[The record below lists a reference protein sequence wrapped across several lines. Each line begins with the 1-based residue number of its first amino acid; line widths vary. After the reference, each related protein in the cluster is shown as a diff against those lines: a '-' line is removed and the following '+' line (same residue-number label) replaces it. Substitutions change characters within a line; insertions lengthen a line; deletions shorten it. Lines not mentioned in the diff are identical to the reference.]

1 MKKFFMLFLA
11 SGMILSGCSKE
22 KSRSKADNNVNVSTE
37 VFSSDSTDESETA
50 AITVPKPI
58 EHVLERA
65 DGTYVY
71 DNAKLLT
78 SEVSSFCNDYAE
90 YLYETHLIN
99 AAVVTADD
107 LGGRAPEE
115 FAEEAYNTIY
125 EGKGSGLLLLINN
138 DTNRDILYKTGS
150 CLNNIT
156 PEAEKE
162 AFYWSTMDIVE
173 GDYKTAVHRIMQLG
187 ENCPRHIFD
196 NGGIF
201 TAETITALEA
211 TLAGY
216 SSDVSILATTNST
229 DKKNEEILK
238 SYYDRRYHDG
248 KGYMIMF
255 DAKTSAVIAY
265 SNEAMPS
272 GYENVLKNANELAK
286 KGNTEGA
293 LRLAAD
299 ALKG

>member
-1 MKKFFMLFLA
+1 MVMLV
-11 SGMILSGCSKE
+11 SGIVLSGCSAE
-22 KSRSKADNNVNVSTE
+22 KSGSNDGGDKTVPTETVSADT
-37 VFSSDSTDESETA
+37 TAASETA
-50 AITVPKPI
+50 AVTEHKP
-58 EHVLERA
+58 LERILEPA

-115 FAEEAYNTIY
+115 FAEEAYNSIY

-156 PEAEKE
+156 LEAEKE